1 MYQKVQA
8 HKEICE
14 YLNNL
19 YERKN
24 HDYGDSFHQTFVEEG
39 MAMARIR
46 LGDKFSRFKTLT
58 RLSASD
64 KDGQQVQD
72 ESVRDT
78 LLDLANYAIMT
89 VIEMDLADKNEPET
103 DDESDIAIR
112 DPLGMIQTNDEYSVV
127 SAPYCF
133 GYQMAAQEFL
143 EEVNEHIAKHGLIS
157 VADVR
162 RMRNEPVK
170 TEDTLLGWI
179 SKIPVKNVTQGFSK
193 KRGGSYYWVKFPTP
207 VKLEGNGHG

>member
-1 MYQKVQA
+1 MNTKVKA

-58 RLSASD
+58 LKGS
-64 KDGQQVQD
+64 QQVQD

-89 VIEMDLADKNEPET
+89 VMEMDLAGKDKPET
-103 DDESDIAIR
+103 DNESDIAIR
-112 DPLGMIQTNDEYSVV
+112 DPLSMIQTDDEYSVV

-133 GYQMAAQEFL
+133 GYQLAAQEFL
-143 EEVNEHIAKHGLIS
+143 EEVNEHIAKYGLIS
-157 VADVR
+157 VADIR

-170 TEDTLLGWI
+170 AEDTLLGWV

-207 VKLEGNGHG
+207 VKLEGVK